1 MATAPLPET
10 CRTVWVRLGQA
21 AYLGPSLR
29 LAPHSG
35 SVDCVIVGVDAPF
48 TLRVDDTEQRLR
60 TAVVPARTRHQ
71 VVTDGRVLFCYLD
84 PAGRR
89 TIPDDLLGYADEP
102 TALLDQLAGHTDM
115 DDRIRDALAIMRRED
130 QVSAA
135 EVARAVCLSTSRFL
149 HLFSA
154 HAGTSFRRYRLWTRM
169 TRVAAA
175 ISAGQDLTR
184 AAADAGFASPAH
196 FSDSFR
202 AMFGLSATTLLAAG
216 TRIVVG

>member
-35 SVDCVIVGVDAPF
+35 AVDCVIVGVDAPF
-48 TLRVDDTEQRLR
+48 TLLIGDTEQHVR

-71 VVTDGRVLFCYLD
+71 VLTEGRVLFCYLD
-84 PAGRR
+84 PAGRHA
-89 TIPDDLLGYADEP
+89 IPDDLLSYADDP
-102 TALLDQLAGHTDM
+102 VGLLDRLAGPAEM
-115 DDRIRDALAIMRRED
+115 DDRIRAALAIMRRQD
-130 QVSAA
+130 NLSAA
-135 EVARAVCLSTSRFL
+135 EVAREVCLSTSRFL

-154 HAGTSFRRYRLWTRM
+154 HARTSFRRYRLWTRM
-169 TRVAAA
+169 MRVAAA

-184 AAADAGFASPAH
+184 ASADAGFASPAH

-202 AMFGLSATTLLAAG
+202 DMFGLSATTLLAAG
-216 TRIVVG
+216 TRVVVA

>member
-35 SVDCVIVGVDAPF
+35 SVDCVVVGVDAPF
-48 TLRVDDTEQRLR
+48 TLLVGDTERHLR

-71 VVTDGRVLFCYLD
+71 VTTEGRVLFCYLD

-89 TIPDDLLGYADEP
+89 AIPDDLLGYADDPEE
-102 TALLDQLAGHTDM
+102 LLDLLRGPAEM
-115 DDRIRDALAIMRRED
+115 DDRIRAALAIMRRAD

-135 EVARAVCLSTSRFL
+135 EVAREVHLSTSRFL

-184 AAADAGFASPAH
+184 ASADAGFASPAH
-196 FSDSFR
+196 FSDTFR
-202 AMFGLSATTLLAAG
+202 GMFGLSATTLLAAG
-216 TRIVVG
+216 TRVVVG